1 MPPAPPSDKPK
12 PRSPRG
18 KVVTKALG
26 VEVYQKECAVCHGK
40 EGEGTERGYPLKFVK
55 SRFAEL
61 VTRRGRK
68 IPPEFEIDMPAYDEE
83 IVSRKQMTE
92 MLDYLWDFPQPESGK
107 ELYFYY
113 CQNCHGVRGFGG
125 VSREG
130 ISGESYR
137 SLRKYTRKGKH
148 RGSMRELWRRDEYMP
163 AWGSGEISDDDI
175 QKISDYLRYGYE

>member
-1 MPPAPPSDKPK
+1 MNRNHYQSQSRDLGLKPGPKVPPRPPMPPAPPKPPMPPAPPSDKPK
-12 PRSPRG
+12 PGRQGEGSNKG
-18 KVVTKALG
+18 LTG

-61 VTRRGRK
+61 VTRQGRK

-107 ELYFYY
+107 
-113 CQNCHGVRGFGG
+113 N
-125 VSREG
+125 
-130 ISGESYR
+130 
-137 SLRKYTRKGKH
+137 YT
-148 RGSMRELWRRDEYMP
+148 STI
-163 AWGSGEISDDDI
+163 A
-175 QKISDYLRYGYE
+175 KIAMVLEVLAV